1 MGVWADTVWNT
12 RLQGHM
18 QGAGIRLELSV
29 GPQHIHLPDREKL
42 SHAKHSP
49 SLPLPPSPS
58 SLPRSRQVGSGI
70 SWGTGTTG
78 VDTAGQCDLAE
89 RGRPKLSCARGRVG
103 RRKSRAAQRK

>member
-1 MGVWADTVWNT
+1 MGVWVDTVWST

-18 QGAGIRLELSV
+18 QGAGVRLELSV
-29 GPQHIHLPDREKL
+29 GPQHIHLPDREEL
-42 SHAKHSP
+42 SHTERSP
-49 SLPLPPSPS
+49 SLPLSPSPS

-70 SWGTGTTG
+70 SWGTGKAG

-89 RGRPKLSCARGRVG
+89 RGRPKLSCARGRVA